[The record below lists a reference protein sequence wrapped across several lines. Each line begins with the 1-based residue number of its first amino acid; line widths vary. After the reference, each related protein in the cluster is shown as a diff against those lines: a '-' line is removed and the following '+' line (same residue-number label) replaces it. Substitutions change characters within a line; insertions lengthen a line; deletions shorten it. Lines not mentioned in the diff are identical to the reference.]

1 MKLKF
6 SVIIPCFNSS
16 GTIYRSLDSLLKQ
29 SYKPYEVL
37 LIDDASEDFNLLL
50 DLVNKFENDLNIK
63 VLRNPFNKNGAYSR
77 NRGIENASGDF
88 VAFLDSD
95 DSWEEDR
102 LESALKIIANAES
115 DNFIIYGKFELVR
128 LGSPKVLLPLRAIGN
143 QELVS
148 EYVFAAGQQMQTSTF
163 ICSLDIAKNIKF
175 DPNLSRHQD
184 SDFMMRAQAKGVY
197 FIFQNKKCASYF
209 FDRGDML
216 NRIKSG
222 RINSQFC
229 VDWLEV
235 KSSYFNSRAV
245 AGYRIVVYSRILYL
259 QDNKIMAFL
268 MIFKSL
274 PKLGISNFW
283 DLLKSKI
290 AIFFGSRHS

>member
-1 MKLKF
+1 MKF

-16 GTIYRSLDSLLKQ
+16 GSIYRALKSVVSQ

-50 DLVNKFENDLNIK
+50 DVVSKFENDLNIK
-63 VLRNPFNKNGAYSR
+63 VLRNPCNKNGAYSR

-95 DSWEEDR
+95 DSWVEER
-102 LESALKIIANAES
+102 LESALKIITNTEN

-128 LGSPKVLLPLRAIGN
+128 LGSPRVFLPLRGIGKL
-143 QELVS
+143 ELVS
-148 EYVFAAGQQMQTSTF
+148 EYIFAAGQQMQTSTF

-175 DPNLSRHQD
+175 DSNLSRHQD
-184 SDFMMRAQAKGVY
+184 SDFMMRAQEKGVT
-197 FIFQNKKCASYF
+197 FIFQKKKCASYF
-209 FDRGDML
+209 FDRVDMM

-229 VDWLEV
+229 IHWLKV
-235 KSSYFNSRAV
+235 KSSYFNSKAV

-268 MIFKSL
+268 MILKSL
-274 PKLGISNFW
+274 PRLGISNFW